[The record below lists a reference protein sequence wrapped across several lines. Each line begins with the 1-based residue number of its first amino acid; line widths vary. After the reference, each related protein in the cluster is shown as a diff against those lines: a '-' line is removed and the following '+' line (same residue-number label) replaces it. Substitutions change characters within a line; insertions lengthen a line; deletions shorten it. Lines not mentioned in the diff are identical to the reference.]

1 MAFVHSMV
9 DEAPFAR
16 PSWRYHTGVFAVFR
30 CVVGALL
37 TISGLLQ
44 LFGLPGEVRV
54 WTEAVGRVAL
64 GIALMAAPSIGR
76 FFTQHHRRRAVTRA
90 QQLGL
95 EGKYREKK

>member
-1 MAFVHSMV
+1 LRLIPGMALVYSMV

-16 PSWRYHTGVFAVFR
+16 RSWGHHTGVFAVFR

-54 WTEAVGRVAL
+54 WIEAVGRVAL
-64 GIALMAAPSIGR
+64 GIALMAAPSRGDE
-76 FFTQHHRRRAVTRA
+76 RRGCPIV
-90 QQLGL
+90 LDL
-95 EGKYREKK
+95 P

>member
-1 MAFVHSMV
+1 MRLIPGHGTRV
-9 DEAPFAR
+9 
-16 PSWRYHTGVFAVFR
+16 GVFAVFR
-30 CVVGALL
+30 WVVGALL

-54 WTEAVGRVAL
+54 WIEAVGRVAL

-76 FFTQHHRRRAVTRA
+76 FFTQRDRRLAVTRA